1 MSGQH
6 PSKSASARCLLARG
20 CAAGRGTAAARA
32 FVPLGMGGGRELAK
46 CFPSRGAGDLI
57 ASAPWE
63 RLSGVFLVVS
73 VFCFSFPA
81 VFFQLGNVALLR
93 FSRRAWKAAVC
104 LSVCEGGRRA
114 RAVLNGSGG
123 CGGRQELGD
132 GDEGDGCPLQK

>member
-1 MSGQH
+1 MPAGSGLCCREGDCGR
-6 PSKSASARCLLARG
+6 PCLRPARH
-20 CAAGRGTAAARA
+20 
-32 FVPLGMGGGRELAK
+32 GGGRELAK

-104 LSVCEGGRRA
+104 LRGGSQGEGCAERFWGMRGA
-114 RAVLNGSGG
+114 AGAWGW
-123 CGGRQELGD
+123 
-132 GDEGDGCPLQK
+132 

>member
-1 MSGQH
+1 MPAGSGLCCREGDRGR
-6 PSKSASARCLLARG
+6 PCLRPARH
-20 CAAGRGTAAARA
+20 
-32 FVPLGMGGGRELAK
+32 GGGRELAK

-114 RAVLNGSGG
+114 RAVLSGSGG